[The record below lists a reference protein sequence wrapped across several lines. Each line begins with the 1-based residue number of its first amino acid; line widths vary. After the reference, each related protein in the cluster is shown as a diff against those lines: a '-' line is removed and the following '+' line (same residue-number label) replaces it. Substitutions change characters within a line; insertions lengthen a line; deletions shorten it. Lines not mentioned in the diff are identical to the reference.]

1 LLTTQLSHFQK
12 TTMASSA
19 SDSTSLSTAFYT
31 KGRQKCQRIAS
42 PPAVSRDDDS
52 PPEKRVP
59 DSPLLGEKDNRKNTP
74 QAKQEDPDDDDPFD
88 LKEQAKTWLAN
99 ELKAAGD
106 EKSSESFSPYNA
118 SRNDGTIPTKHWDK
132 AYAEFHRRF
141 VENTS
146 SSGPSILL
154 VATNVSKKWTPGEEL
169 LKAKYLFFP
178 NIDYAGET
186 LSALF
191 ITYMPGPEHGAADAY
206 VNRRIS
212 VWWEGSPVLEKI
224 LNGGLSSG
232 SYRNPQPDS
241 RIFPRKKYKNH
252 IGNDDVDK
260 RNGNVPYSRL
270 IWEVEWKN
278 RSPLD
283 IRRNGKVL
291 MKSPYNRL
299 YLAAKIYGVDDN
311 DGKME
316 AAIVLWGREEGNGDG
331 IKVMQAVSFGTKDLS
346 EENKEDFAK
355 NNSHCLVGVR
365 TDEWLRPTDLP
376 QDYPDTD
383 ETPQELMLNIPLKGI
398 LYKVSYKTVDT
409 DEPRYLTELLGESKV
424 TVPKLRIDLRK
435 ILRSVLDV
443 IVTDEVT

>member
-1 LLTTQLSHFQK
+1 
-12 TTMASSA
+12 M
-19 SDSTSLSTAFYT
+19 
-31 KGRQKCQRIAS
+31 
-42 PPAVSRDDDS
+42 DDDS
-52 PPEKRVP
+52 PRDKRVP

-241 RIFPRKKYKNH
+241 RIFPGKKYKNH

-346 EENKEDFAK
+346 QENKDDFAK
-355 NNSHCLVGVR
+355 NDSNCLVVSLLMHGYGLQFSR
-365 TDEWLRPTDLP
+365 KIILTLMRP
-376 QDYPDTD
+376 D
-383 ETPQELMLNIPLKGI
+383 ETPEELMLNIPVEGI
-398 LYKVSYKTVDT
+398 LYKVSYKTAEMDQA
-409 DEPRYLTELLGESKV
+409 RYLTELVRDRIV
-424 TVPKLRIDLRK
+424 TVPISAICWYQFLM
-435 ILRSVLDV
+435 
-443 IVTDEVT
+443 